1 MKRLSVTLIIFS
13 LLLAALLCCAKNSE
27 TFNESGTASP
37 EPTAEPTPLSI
48 LPANGRL
55 GNLTGGEIFTEPAK
69 YLVLKGEG
77 DLFYAY
83 DSCGELLSVFKGYGY
98 YSGFYG
104 ENGIV
109 GNYSLRLM
117 QQMDDYRIFG
127 QLMLKL
133 VDGELIEFFDCYTGK
148 TVQVKQQGL
157 RIGEVGGVLPVDGK
171 YLLLEAE
178 YSYDVEL
185 HRYRSGYGRCVWL
198 DEDGNITGEFDPAP
212 FGQIKGVL
220 GGKCI
225 LGIEPVYVGR
235 DEGAFKTAVF
245 SPSGELLYE
254 NIEPAAAAMFMQD
267 ARAYECALFLADYVY
282 DAQDHLINA
291 SLERETDPNADPY
304 DAEYNRMYSSI
315 ELENR
320 TVIGDN
326 STNPYLSLIGLEASS
341 EPIRIY
347 VGVKDGAENWLF
359 KIFNPALASDSK
371 RSSIWG

>member
-1 MKRLSVTLIIFS
+1 MKRLSVIAVL
-13 LLLAALLCCAKNSE
+13 LALLAALICCTKNSE
-27 TFNESGTASP
+27 TPNDACAESP
-37 EPTAEPTPLSI
+37 EQTSFLI

-55 GNLTGGEIFTEPAK
+55 GNLTGGEIFEEPAK

-83 DSCGELLSVFKGYGY
+83 DRYGELLTVFKGYGY

-109 GNYSLRLM
+109 GNFSLRLM
-117 QQMDDYRIFG
+117 RQLDDYRIFG
-127 QLMLKL
+127 PLMLKL

-148 TVQVKQQGL
+148 TVRVKQQGL
-157 RIGEVGGVLPVDGK
+157 SIGEMGGVLPVDGK
-171 YLLLEAE
+171 YLLVEAE

-198 DEDGNITGEFDPAP
+198 DENGNITGEFDPAP
-212 FGQIKGVL
+212 FGQIKGIL
-220 GGKCI
+220 GGKYI
-225 LGIEPVYVGR
+225 LGIDPIYIGR

-254 NIEPAAAAMFMQD
+254 NIDPAAATMFMQD
-267 ARAYECALFLADYVY
+267 TRVYECALFLSDYVY
-282 DAQDHLINA
+282 DEQGNLINA
-291 SLERETDPNADPY
+291 SLEREADPNADAY
-304 DAEYNRMYSSI
+304 DTEYSRLYNSI
-315 ELENR
+315 ELEDR
-320 TVIGDN
+320 IVIGDN
-326 STNPYLSLIGLEASS
+326 STDPYLDLLGLEASA

-347 VGVKDGAENWLF
+347 VGVKDGAGNWLF
-359 KIFNPALASDSK
+359 KVFNPALASDSR